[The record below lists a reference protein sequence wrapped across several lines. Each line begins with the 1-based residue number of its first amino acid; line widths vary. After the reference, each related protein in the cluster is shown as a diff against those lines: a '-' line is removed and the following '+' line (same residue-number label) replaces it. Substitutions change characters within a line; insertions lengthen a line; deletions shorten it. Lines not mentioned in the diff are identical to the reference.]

1 MKKFIPL
8 ILAAALCL
16 PFTALAE
23 DAVSSASV
31 ADFYGQ
37 TALTGDDLMNAINS
51 VSGFYLVTT
60 TNPDNSPNAAFFV
73 FGMVKHEDHY
83 YVQLSLA
90 ENQSRSN
97 LLANG
102 EGVAVYA
109 ATPARASASRRSP
122 MKPSPPRWPR
132 TPTKRRCSSR
142 SSMFVR
148 WANP

>member
-16 PFTALAE
+16 PFAALAE

-37 TALTGDDLMNAINS
+37 AALTGDDLMNAINS
-51 VSGFYLVTT
+51 FSGFYLVTT

-83 YVQLSLA
+83 YV
-90 ENQSRSN
+90 
-97 LLANG
+97 
-102 EGVAVYA
+102 
-109 ATPARASASRRSP
+109 
-122 MKPSPPRWPR
+122 
-132 TPTKRRCSSR
+132 
-142 SSMFVR
+142 
-148 WANP
+148 